1 MICPGECWMYNLRNV
16 YFVAFGWDVLYTVDP
31 WTTWVWLVWG
41 HLYVI
46 FFFFN
51 YICRTLCARC
61 TEVDSLSLH
70 RHKVRDIYYETVLVF
85 SLLYN
90 FAFKELYYY
99 TVYLSCRVGNSNPL
113 QYSCLETPVDR
124 GAWWESHR
132 VGQSWSALACMHA
145 LEKELPT
152 QSSLLA
158 WRIPGTEE
166 PGGLPSVGLYRV
178 GHNWSDLAAAV
189 ATSLVIGETA

>member
-1 MICPGECWMYNLRNV
+1 MLDVQLEECVFCCFWMECSV
-16 YFVAFGWDVLYTVDP
+16 YSWSLNNMGLTCV
-31 WTTWVWLVWG
+31 G
-41 HLYVI
+41 HLYI
-46 FFFFN
+46 DFFFFFN

-70 RHKVRDIYYETVLVF
+70 RHKVSGIYYETNVLVF
-85 SLLYN
+85 SLLFN

-99 TVYLSCRVGNSNPL
+99 TVYLSCRVGNSNPF

-132 VGQSWSALACMHA
+132 VGQSWSALACMHT

-152 QSSLLA
+152 HSILLA

>member
-1 MICPGECWMYNLRNV
+1 MFCIQLILEQHGFDLCGALID
-16 YFVAFGWDVLYTVDP
+16 F
-31 WTTWVWLVWG
+31 
-41 HLYVI
+41 

-70 RHKVRDIYYETVLVF
+70 RHKVSGIYYETNVLVF
-85 SLLYN
+85 SLLFN

-99 TVYLSCRVGNSNPL
+99 TVYLSCRVGNSNPF

-132 VGQSWSALACMHA
+132 VGQSWSALACMHT

-152 QSSLLA
+152 HSILLA

>member
-1 MICPGECWMYNLRNV
+1 MLDVQLEECVFCCFWMGCPVYSWSLNNMGLTCVGALIRN
-16 YFVAFGWDVLYTVDP
+16 
-31 WTTWVWLVWG
+31 
-41 HLYVI
+41 